1 MGNIELLK
9 KTKEQIILFPEKHDQ
24 KTWHCST
31 SMCIAGHA
39 SVLAGAK
46 LEVFYPHDP
55 DAYTYLV
62 DPEGNEVFA
71 SVFAMEALDMTEEER
86 QYLFYCLNDEI
97 ALKRVDHVIQLWE
110 EGKTLDDVSEDEYVP
125 WDEDEES

>member
-9 KTKEQIILFPEKHDQ
+9 KTKEQIILFPETHNQ

-46 LEVFYPHDP
+46 LVVQHPHSDDP
-55 DAYTYLV
+55 WTYLV
-62 DPEGNEVFA
+62 DPNGDEVNA
-71 SVFAMEALDMTEEER
+71 SYFAMEALEMTEEER
-86 QYLFYCLNDEI
+86 EYLFFCFNNEI
-97 ALKRVDHVIQLWE
+97 AIKRMDHVIQLWE
-110 EGKTLDDVSEDEYVP
+110 QGKTLDDVSEDERVP
-125 WDEDEES
+125 